1 MCLVFPDGICLKRFA
16 TRGHLIEIFSVL
28 PTFTPR
34 GKRALTMIF
43 WPLTE
48 VNVLE
53 TGGEDWFSA
62 LPQNSESVGRGD
74 GVENSISESSGD
86 SGRNVSVFVD
96 VGEFVWYPWS
106 SRSSSSFSFASLEE
120 SLNFSNYKKNLPSTK
135 DAEGIFRR
143 CHSWPVPAKARKL
156 WMLLRRRASTS
167 PFVPIHLAVYLKH
180 IEASFSTLLDQI
192 CRRLRYT
199 FLDAL
204 PRPKRKF

>member
-1 MCLVFPDGICLKRFA
+1 MKRKIWLRLTLVIAFSQNSLFGYLTFRGALLDVNLQIALSLASQVNISFPKYLTENLMCLVFPDGICLKRFA

-28 PTFTPR
+28 PILTPC
-34 GKRALTMIF
+34 GKRALTIIF

-62 LPQNSESVGRGD
+62 LPQNSESVGRGE

-106 SRSSSSFSFASLEE
+106 SRSSSSFSFASLDG
-120 SLNFSNYKKNLPSTK
+120 SLNSS
-135 DAEGIFRR
+135 
-143 CHSWPVPAKARKL
+143 S
-156 WMLLRRRASTS
+156 
-167 PFVPIHLAVYLKH
+167 
-180 IEASFSTLLDQI
+180 
-192 CRRLRYT
+192 
-199 FLDAL
+199 
-204 PRPKRKF
+204 